1 VNYMDVSIDV
11 REKIK
16 NIIIQTLEL
25 DISPS
30 SINDGDIIFNG
41 GGVEF
46 DSFAALQIILGIE
59 EEFNLFF
66 DDEQLSEEMFYSVGQ
81 LCDFVE
87 RLLDEAKQAAR

>member
-1 VNYMDVSIDV
+1 MFTSINV

-16 NIIIQTLEL
+16 NIIAQTLEL
-25 DISPS
+25 DIPPS
-30 SINDGDIIFNG
+30 SINDDDVIFNG

-87 RLLDEAKQAAR
+87 RLLDDAKQVAR

>member
-1 VNYMDVSIDV
+1 MNVSINV

-16 NIIIQTLEL
+16 NIIAQTLEL
-25 DISPS
+25 ELPSS
-30 SINDGDIIFNG
+30 SINDDDVIFNG

-59 EEFNLFF
+59 EEFNLYF

-87 RLLDEAKQAAR
+87 RLLNEAKQPAG

>member
-1 VNYMDVSIDV
+1 MNVSINV
-11 REKIK
+11 REKVK
-16 NIIIQTLEL
+16 NIIVQTLEL
-25 DISPS
+25 ELPS
-30 SINDGDIIFNG
+30 RSINDDDVIFNG

-59 EEFNLFF
+59 EEFNLYF

-87 RLLDEAKQAAR
+87 RLLNEAKQPAG

>member
-1 VNYMDVSIDV
+1 MNVSINV
-11 REKIK
+11 REKVK
-16 NIIIQTLEL
+16 NIIVQTLEL
-25 DISPS
+25 ELPSS
-30 SINDGDIIFNG
+30 SINDDDVIFNG

-59 EEFNLFF
+59 EEFNLYF

-87 RLLDEAKQAAR
+87 RLLNEAKQPAG